1 MPLLSGATAIAASPD
16 ERIWLATDRAG
27 LVAFDPRTLRLQTI
41 PAGPGLSAIA
51 SDPLGRIWVA
61 AGERQAVDMYD
72 PLTGSLTAT
81 PFAHD
86 GAVTALHVDRSG
98 ALTLG
103 TDRGSVFVMRNGT
116 AILAQAVG
124 SKILDLVA
132 GPGGAWYVAQGAG
145 DIISGPVGA
154 PGPVRRAPA
163 SASRPFFDGS
173 GRAWQA
179 DRSAAGFYV
188 TLPESPQ

>member
-1 MPLLSGATAIAASPD
+1 
-16 ERIWLATDRAG
+16 
-27 LVAFDPRTLRLQTI
+27 
-41 PAGPGLSAIA
+41 
-51 SDPLGRIWVA
+51 
-61 AGERQAVDMYD
+61 MYD
-72 PLTGSLTAT
+72 PLSGSLTAI

-86 GAVTALHVDRSG
+86 GAVTALHIDRSG
-98 ALTLG
+98 ALALG

-124 SKILDLVA
+124 SKILELVA
-132 GPGGAWYVAQGAG
+132 GPGGSWYVAQGPG

-154 PGPVRRAPA
+154 PGPLRHAPA

-179 DRSAAGFYV
+179 DRSVAGFYV